1 VRRPLT
7 RHVAV
12 GAVRAADG
20 DDDVNLNDEGS
31 AGQDPRKMTG
41 AELVQQDPRL
51 AEVVR
56 RLVAAYEPLW
66 IYLFGSVARG
76 EPGPDRDYDLMVIV
90 SDGAPPD
97 RRRSRLAYEAL
108 RGTGIAADVLVSTR
122 SRFERRARV
131 VASLPATVLREGK
144 LVHAA

>member
-1 VRRPLT
+1 M
-7 RHVAV
+7 
-12 GAVRAADG
+12 
-20 DDDVNLNDEGS
+20 NLNDDGS
-31 AGQDPRKMTG
+31 AEREPRKRTG
-41 AELVQQDPRL
+41 AELVEQDPRL

-76 EPGPDRDYDLMVIV
+76 EAGPDSDYDLMLIV
-90 SDGAPPD
+90 SDDAPPE

-131 VASLPATVLREGK
+131 VASLPASVLREGK